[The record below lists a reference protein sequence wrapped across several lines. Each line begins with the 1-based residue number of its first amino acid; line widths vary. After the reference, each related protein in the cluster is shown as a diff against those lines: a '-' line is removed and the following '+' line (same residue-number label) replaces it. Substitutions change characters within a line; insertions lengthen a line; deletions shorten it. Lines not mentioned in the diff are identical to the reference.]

1 LLKILASKGEMLDPK
16 TNSFESKANADLI
29 EKHPSGFHHHL
40 SLIVER
46 LTCARELTR
55 RDTLSSTQW
64 NRPRLQE
71 KFHTCRSPSNTTNSL
86 IIASFWFD
94 REKTGGI

>member
-1 LLKILASKGEMLDPK
+1 LLLKILASKGEMLDPK

-46 LTCARELTR
+46 LT
-55 RDTLSSTQW
+55 
-64 NRPRLQE
+64 
-71 KFHTCRSPSNTTNSL
+71 
-86 IIASFWFD
+86 
-94 REKTGGI
+94 